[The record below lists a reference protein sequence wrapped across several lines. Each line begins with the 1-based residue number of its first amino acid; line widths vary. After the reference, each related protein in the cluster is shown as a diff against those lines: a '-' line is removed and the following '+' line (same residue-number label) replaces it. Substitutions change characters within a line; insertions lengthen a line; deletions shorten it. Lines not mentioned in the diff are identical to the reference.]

1 VNTLIYN
8 IPAISCHH
16 CVHTIK
22 MEVGEIPGV
31 QSVEGDP
38 QTKQITIVYQAPAT
52 PEQIEQLLT
61 EINYPPTR

>member
-1 VNTLIYN
+1 
-8 IPAISCHH
+8 
-16 CVHTIK
+16 